1 MPTVGDVGAD
11 KYLVIEILA
20 AYPKYLLW
28 LNSQIYIQA

>member
-1 MPTVGDVGAD
+1 MPTAGDVNVD

-20 AYPKYLLW
+20 ADRKYLLW